1 MAGDKAEH
9 VVVGDVVCIRDA
21 DEHIDEVS
29 CLVWFN
35 GEDDDVTTV
44 KITTPAGMFQLR
56 DQIEVIFRKSDREQR
71 RLIEW
76 IERKGGVVTAREV
89 QQGHRQYR
97 TAQDAEAALEELT
110 KAGCG
115 DWEPTPPGPK
125 GGRPSRLF
133 RLKLRF

>member
-35 GEDDDVTTV
+35 GEDDDNTTV

-56 DQIEVIFRKSDREQR
+56 DQIDVIFRKSERDYGR
-71 RLIEW
+71 R
-76 IERKGGVVTAREV
+76 R
-89 QQGHRQYR
+89 
-97 TAQDAEAALEELT
+97 
-110 KAGCG
+110 
-115 DWEPTPPGPK
+115 
-125 GGRPSRLF
+125 
-133 RLKLRF
+133 